1 MYSRKRKHSTNKTRK
16 HSGGRLLSYFRV
28 KSAKTTKGEMKD
40 IIKQIDAIKLKDV
53 KSDVDSKINSLEKLR
68 ESCIAECTSKC
79 TDDKMC
85 MQLRDMIRT
94 KPENEWA
101 GLCSNSLSCK
111 TCKAYMKEY
120 MGLQIEA
127 NYLEDVLKHI
137 NDQLKKYESNLH
149 SRSLKTKTTKKTKQS
164 KSSVMNPMHQ
174 K

>member
-120 MGLQIEA
+120 MGLQI
-127 NYLEDVLKHI
+127 